1 MSHIQD
7 RNLDIVIITE
17 TWLSSASNDITSTV
31 KDYSYVL
38 NHMVRQGRG
47 GGVGVISKQY
57 LELKR
62 VNFETFET
70 FEYYMCTVRC
80 YTGMKLLL
88 IAIYR
93 LQKTSVVNFINEL
106 HCLLTFAL
114 SLNDSVVISGDIN
127 IHMDV
132 PLDPS
137 NTKLL
142 KLIDE
147 FGLKQ
152 HVKTCTHRLGHTLDC
167 VITSECV
174 GDVCGLQ
181 VDDLALGDHFLI
193 SFTVNMKV
201 YEKEPKQIS
210 FRRTKAIDVDAFSN
224 DLTTAL
230 PSVKECLSFEDAA
243 ICYNSVLRNVVDKHA
258 PVITKVIKVVP
269 TAPWF
274 DTEYILLRRKRRQ
287 AERIWKK
294 SGLSEDRMAFI
305 QIRKETTTLA
315 RCKKKVYYSDN
326 ILKSSKDQKG
336 LFNFLNK
343 FNDSKQDSIFPCHEN
358 KTQLANDFNS
368 AFTDKT
374 RRLHDRFITDTDCE
388 DELRSNQFAGDHLT
402 HLKPTDV
409 EELREIILESGVKC
423 SGVDPLP
430 VDLTKDHL
438 DNLLPIWCH
447 LINLSLSE
455 GSIDGIKLA
464 EITPKLKDISSNHE
478 QFGNY
483 RPISNLCFVGKLAER
498 VVLRRLNEH
507 MTHNSLHIDRQSG
520 YKKHHSTETLL
531 VKITND
537 LLVVAD
543 KKSATVM
550 LLLDLSAAFD
560 TVDHKK
566 LLDILFVEIG
576 IRGTALKWFKS
587 FLTKRKQKV
596 RIGDTLSEEVIVE
609 FGVPQGSVLGP
620 VLFNI
625 YIRSIYN
632 IMSDLGF
639 KIEGYADDH
648 QVYKG
653 FSPIFQVKVLAY
665 DINRCFSRIS
675 DWMKCHFLCLNPAKT
690 QIMVLGSDS
699 VLEQI
704 GIHGVVLD
712 CGTCIRF
719 KNTCKN
725 LGVHFDSGLTFD
737 AQITSTVF
745 KCTSTLRKLY
755 RMKFYL
761 DTSQKKILTC
771 ALILSTLDYCNS
783 LYYGINKQLI
793 NKLQSVQNSAAR
805 LIFGRRKHDS
815 TSDLLKNLHW
825 LRVEERV
832 SYKLIL
838 LVFKCINAKAPSY
851 LSAMIQFS
859 GSHVHSDLIVSRSST
874 HYGDRSFVHAGP
886 KLWNSLPKHLKVIVD
901 INVFKRQLKGYLFNN
916 YDQFMQRVRMR

>member
-1 MSHIQD
+1 M
-7 RNLDIVIITE
+7 
-17 TWLSSASNDITSTV
+17 
-31 KDYSYVL
+31 
-38 NHMVRQGRG
+38 
-47 GGVGVISKQY
+47 
-57 LELKR
+57 
-62 VNFETFET
+62 
-70 FEYYMCTVRC
+70 
-80 YTGMKLLL
+80 
-88 IAIYR
+88 
-93 LQKTSVVNFINEL
+93 
-106 HCLLTFAL
+106 
-114 SLNDSVVISGDIN
+114 
-127 IHMDV
+127 
-132 PLDPS
+132 
-137 NTKLL
+137 
-142 KLIDE
+142 
-147 FGLKQ
+147 
-152 HVKTCTHRLGHTLDC
+152 
-167 VITSECV
+167 
-174 GDVCGLQ
+174 
-181 VDDLALGDHFLI
+181 
-193 SFTVNMKV
+193 
-201 YEKEPKQIS
+201 
-210 FRRTKAIDVDAFSN
+210 TKA
-224 DLTTAL
+224 
-230 PSVKECLSFEDAA
+230 
-243 ICYNSVLRNVVDKHA
+243 H
-258 PVITKVIKVVP
+258 
-269 TAPWF
+269 
-274 DTEYILLRRKRRQ
+274 
-287 AERIWKK
+287 
-294 SGLSEDRMAFI
+294 
-305 QIRKETTTLA
+305 
-315 RCKKKVYYSDN
+315 
-326 ILKSSKDQKG
+326 
-336 LFNFLNK
+336 LN
-343 FNDSKQDSIFPCHEN
+343 
-358 KTQLANDFNS
+358 
-368 AFTDKT
+368 
-374 RRLHDRFITDTDCE
+374 
-388 DELRSNQFAGDHLT
+388 
-402 HLKPTDV
+402 
-409 EELREIILESGVKC
+409 
-423 SGVDPLP
+423 
-430 VDLTKDHL
+430 
-438 DNLLPIWCH
+438 NLLPIWCH
-447 LINLSLSE
+447 LINLSFSE

-507 MTHNSLHIDRQSG
+507 MTHNNLHIDKQSG

-531 VKITND
+531 VKIAND

-560 TVDHKK
+560 TVDHRK
-566 LLDILFVEIG
+566 LLDILFAEIG
-576 IRGTALKWFKS
+576 IRDTALEWFKS
-587 FLTKRKQKV
+587 FLTKRRQKV
-596 RIGDTLSEEVIVE
+596 RIGEAFSEEVIVE

-653 FSPIFQVKVLAY
+653 FFPIFQVKVLVD
-665 DINRCFSRIS
+665 DIKRCFSRIS
-675 DWMKCHFLCLNPAKT
+675 DWMKCHFLCLNPTKT

-719 KNTCKN
+719 KSTCKN

-737 AQITSTVF
+737 TQISSTVS

-815 TSDLLKNLHW
+815 TSDSLKSLHW
-825 LRVEERV
+825 LRVEERIC
-832 SYKLIL
+832 YKLIL
-838 LVFKCINAKAPSY
+838 MVFKCIQAKAPSY
-851 LSAMIQFS
+851 LSAIIRFS
-859 GSHVHSDLIVSRSST
+859 GSHVHSDLIVPRSYT

-916 YDQFMQRVRMR
+916 YDQYMQKVRMR